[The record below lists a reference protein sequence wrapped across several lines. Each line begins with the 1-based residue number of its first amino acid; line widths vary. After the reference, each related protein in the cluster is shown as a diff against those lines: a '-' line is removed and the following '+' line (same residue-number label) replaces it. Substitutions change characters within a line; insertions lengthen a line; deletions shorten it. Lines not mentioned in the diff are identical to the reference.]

1 MNSQLVQRSA
11 ILFALLSAI
20 LFFVLSS
27 WAMAE
32 YPGGTI
38 HNRATVGYSF
48 WYNYFSDLGRTRS
61 WNGEPNGLSS
71 LLFQAGLIT
80 VGISLGAY
88 FLMLPTIFRKAEARV
103 LAVAASLMG
112 LLAAASYIGIALYPL
127 NVNYHR
133 HTLFVRAGFI
143 AFLIMSLFYTLSIR
157 REPGY
162 PRHYARAFAVFS
174 FILGVQVV
182 IMLFGPRSWTSPGA
196 LLLQASAQ
204 KVVVYAEM
212 LCMVYQG
219 VGAWRWISTS
229 NQLS

>member
-1 MNSQLVQRSA
+1 MSKKILQRSA
-11 ILFALLSAI
+11 ILFALFSAL

-38 HNRATVGYSF
+38 HDRASVGYSF

-61 WNGEPNGLSS
+61 WNGAPNELSS
-71 LLFQAGLIT
+71 RLFEAGLLT

-88 FLMLPTIFRKAEARV
+88 FLVLPTIFRKAEARF
-103 LAVAASLMG
+103 LAVVASALGLMAAM
-112 LLAAASYIGIALYPL
+112 SYIGIALNPL
-127 NVNYHR
+127 NVNYR
-133 HTLFVRAGFI
+133 MHTIFVRAGFI
-143 AFLIMSLFYTLSIR
+143 AFLVMSLFYTLAILS
-157 REPGY
+157 EPGY
-162 PRHYARAFAVFS
+162 PNHYARAFGLFS
-174 FILGVQVV
+174 LLLGLQVV
-182 IMLFGPRSWTSPGA
+182 IMLFGPRAWTSPGA

-219 VGAWRWISTS
+219 VGAWRWISWS
-229 NQLS
+229 GQ

>member
-1 MNSQLVQRSA
+1 MSTQLLQRSA
-11 ILFALLSAI
+11 ILFALLSAL

-38 HNRATVGYSF
+38 HDRATEGYSF

-61 WNGEPNGLSS
+61 WNGAPNALSS
-71 LLFQAGLIT
+71 RLFQAGLIT

-88 FLMLPTIFRKAEARV
+88 FLLLPAIFRKAEARF
-103 LAVAASLMG
+103 LATVASILGLM
-112 LLAAASYIGIALYPL
+112 AAASYIGIALYPL
-127 NVNYHR
+127 NVNYR
-133 HTLFVRAGFI
+133 MHTVFVRAGFI
-143 AFLIMSLFYTLSIR
+143 AFLAMSLFYTLSILN
-157 REPGY
+157 EPGY
-162 PRHYARAFAVFS
+162 PRHYAQAFAVFIL
-174 FILGVQVV
+174 ILGVQVA
-182 IMLFGPRSWTSPGA
+182 IMLFGPRAWSSPGA

-219 VGAWRWISTS
+219 VGAWRWISWRDHP
-229 NQLS
+229 